1 MSESTIRGE
10 RVLNGPEKAA
20 ALLLMMGKPPAA
32 RLLKRLDQPDLRA
45 VVRAAA
51 GLGAVPAATM
61 DRLVEEFAADFSAG
75 ADLLGDAGQAKNML
89 SDALPPEQVADFL
102 DTALGEGQDL
112 DVWQA
117 LARTPESAIIAF
129 LTAERPATATYI
141 LSKLDPAL
149 AAKIVSALP
158 RDRRNAALC
167 GMVAPVDVT
176 PLAAQLIEG
185 AVNDVLKKPK
195 AASGGADGRSR
206 IAGIINS
213 LDPEEAEDV
222 MRAIGEARP
231 KDAAILKTMLFTFND
246 LPKLSERARA
256 LLFDRASIDI
266 VVMALRG
273 TNAAFRDS
281 VLSSM
286 PSRGRRLVEG
296 ELNSGTNAPPREIA
310 KARKAVADIVLGMA
324 SRGEIETQRPARGR
338 RDLRSTSMPPDC
350 DAIGRIALIDQKRH
364 SGPLEGARPG
374 GGGSRR

>member
-89 SDALPPEQVADFL
+89 SDALPPDQVADFL

-112 DVWQA
+112 NVWQA
-117 LARTPESAIIAF
+117 LARTPETAIIAF

-167 GMVAPVDVT
+167 GMVAPIDVT

-185 AVNDVLKKPK
+185 AVNDALKKPK
-195 AASGGADGRSR
+195 AASGGADGRLR

-213 LDPEEAEDV
+213 LDPDEAEDV

-324 SRGEIETQRPARGR
+324 SRGEIELNGPPA
-338 RDLRSTSMPPDC
+338 DEV
-350 DAIGRIALIDQKRH
+350 I
-364 SGPLEGARPG
+364 
-374 GGGSRR
+374 